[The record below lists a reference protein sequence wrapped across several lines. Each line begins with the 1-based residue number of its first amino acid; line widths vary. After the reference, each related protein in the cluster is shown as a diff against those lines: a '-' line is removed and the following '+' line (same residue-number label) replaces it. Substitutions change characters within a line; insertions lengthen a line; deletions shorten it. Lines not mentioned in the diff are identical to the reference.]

1 MSTLVKDPNTHPN
14 IGPNT
19 GGDMQYRQRAV
30 VQLLARFSLACGVF
44 FSGFVLVEPG
54 PYEIVMVALISLW
67 LLFGLRLSHYALTL
81 LLLFTLFNI
90 GGVLSIFQM
99 ADLKKAPL
107 YIAVSYFLALT
118 AVFFAAVTESDWRRL
133 QPLFTGYMVAAV
145 ITGLLGIG
153 GYLNLIPAAELFTLY
168 GRAKGAFND
177 PNVFGPFLIL
187 PVTWCIYQVL
197 TRPLAKSLLHWA
209 LLLVLTLAI
218 LLSFSRAAWGM
229 FAMSLLLIPALLFL
243 RSNDQRFRAKILLIS
258 IGAIFI
264 LVVMLIIALQ
274 IPQISEL
281 FSQRARL
288 EQDYDSA
295 RTGRFARH
303 WLGFLLSMEKPF
315 GIGPLE
321 FGPMFGEDTHNIWLK
336 AVLDYGWLGFVAFII
351 LIALTL
357 AFGFRLMLR
366 DRPWQPYLLCS
377 YVAFLAHIL
386 IGNVIDIDHWRHFYL
401 IIGIIWGCAGLEHR
415 YQRQLHHISRTT
427 EPSYNDEIIYREQK
441 QPLSR

>member
-1 MSTLVKDPNTHPN
+1 MA
-14 IGPNT
+14 GPQMNHSSSARSAAT
-19 GGDMQYRQRAV
+19 VLSDQQRHQAAL
-30 VQLLARFSLACGVF
+30 QWAARLSLGCGVF
-44 FSGFVLVEPG
+44 FSGFVLFEPG
-54 PYEIVMVALISLW
+54 PYEILMLALISLW
-67 LLFGLRLSHYALTL
+67 LLSGLRLSTHAVTL

-90 GGVLSIFQM
+90 GGMLSVFQM
-99 ADLKKAPL
+99 SDLKKAPL

-118 AVFFAAVTESDWRRL
+118 GVFFAAVTESDWRRL
-133 QPLFTGYMVAAV
+133 QPLFTGYLCAAT

-153 GYLNLIPAAELFTLY
+153 GYLNLIPAADLFTLY
-168 GRAKGAFND
+168 GRAKGAFQD

-187 PVTWCIYQVL
+187 PVNWCIYQVL
-197 TRPLAKSLLHWA
+197 TRPLQRSLLYWI
-209 LLLVLTLAI
+209 LLLVLTLAV

-229 FAMSLLLIPALLFL
+229 FAVSLLLIPAILFL
-243 RSNDQRFRAKILLIS
+243 SNRDQRFRGKIVLISLSAIILL
-258 IGAIFI
+258 A
-264 LVVMLIIALQ
+264 LALLIALQ
-274 IPQISEL
+274 IPQIGEL

-303 WLGFLLSMEKPF
+303 WLGLLLSMERPF

-336 AVLDYGWLGFVAFII
+336 ALMDYGWLGFIAFII
-351 LIALTL
+351 LTMLTL
-357 AFGFRLMLR
+357 AFGFRMLLR

-377 YVAFLAHIL
+377 YVAFIGHIL

-415 YQRQLHHISRTT
+415 YQQRIKSQAYD
-427 EPSYNDEIIYREQK
+427 PS
-441 QPLSR
+441 PS

>member
-1 MSTLVKDPNTHPN
+1 MA
-14 IGPNT
+14 GPQMNHSSSARSAAT
-19 GGDMQYRQRAV
+19 VLSDQQRHQAAL
-30 VQLLARFSLACGVF
+30 QWAARLSLGCGVF
-44 FSGFVLVEPG
+44 FSGFVLFEPG
-54 PYEIVMVALISLW
+54 PYEILMLALISLW
-67 LLFGLRLSHYALTL
+67 LLSGLRLSIHAVTL

-90 GGVLSIFQM
+90 GGMLSVFQM
-99 ADLKKAPL
+99 SDLKKAPL

-118 AVFFAAVTESDWRRL
+118 GVFFAAVTESDWRRL
-133 QPLFTGYMVAAV
+133 QPLFTGYLCAAT

-153 GYLNLIPAAELFTLY
+153 GYLNLIPAADLFTLY
-168 GRAKGAFND
+168 GRAKGAFQD

-187 PVTWCIYQVL
+187 PVNWCIYQVL
-197 TRPLAKSLLHWA
+197 TRPLQRSLLYWI
-209 LLLVLTLAI
+209 LLLVLTLAV

-229 FAMSLLLIPALLFL
+229 FAVSLLLIPAILFL
-243 RSNDQRFRAKILLIS
+243 SNRDQRFRGKIVLISLSAIILL
-258 IGAIFI
+258 A
-264 LVVMLIIALQ
+264 LALLIALQ
-274 IPQISEL
+274 IPQIGEL

-303 WLGFLLSMEKPF
+303 WLGLLLSMERPF

-336 AVLDYGWLGFVAFII
+336 ALMDYGWLGFIAFII
-351 LIALTL
+351 LTMLTL
-357 AFGFRLMLR
+357 AFGFRMLLR

-377 YVAFLAHIL
+377 YIAFIGHIL

-415 YQRQLHHISRTT
+415 YQQGIKSQAYD
-427 EPSYNDEIIYREQK
+427 PS
-441 QPLSR
+441 PS

>member
-1 MSTLVKDPNTHPN
+1 MHSLPAASLSTDMSHR
-14 IGPNT
+14 
-19 GGDMQYRQRAV
+19 RQRAALQWV
-30 VQLLARFSLACGVF
+30 AQLSLATGVF
-44 FSGFVLVEPG
+44 FSGFVLFEPG
-54 PYEIVMVALISLW
+54 PYEIIMLALISLW
-67 LLFGLRLSHYALTL
+67 LLSGLKLSTYALTL
-81 LLLFTLFNI
+81 LLLLTLFNI

-118 AVFFAAVTESDWRRL
+118 GVFFAAVTESDWRRL
-133 QPLFTGYMVAAV
+133 QPLFTGYLAAAI
-145 ITGLLGIG
+145 ITSLLGIG
-153 GYLNLIPAAELFTLY
+153 GYLNLIPSADLFTLY
-168 GRAKGAFND
+168 GRAKGAFQD

-187 PVTWCIYQVL
+187 PVNWCIYQVL
-197 TRPLAKSLLHWA
+197 IRPLNKSLLYWA
-209 LLLVLTLAI
+209 LLLILTLAI

-229 FAMSLLLIPALLFL
+229 FALSLLLIPALLFV
-243 RSNDQRFRAKILLIS
+243 RSSDQRFRGKILMIS
-258 IGAIFI
+258 IGAII
-264 LVVMLIIALQ
+264 LLALTLLVALQ
-274 IPQISEL
+274 IPQIAEL

-336 AVLDYGWLGFVAFII
+336 ALLDYGWLGFIAFII
-351 LIALTL
+351 LTMLTL
-357 AFGFRLMLR
+357 AFGFKLILR

-377 YVAFLAHIL
+377 YVAFIGHIL

-415 YQRQLHHISRTT
+415 YQKQMQLQVRTQKRRQHLPALT
-427 EPSYNDEIIYREQK
+427 EPKHRH
-441 QPLSR
+441 